1 MLFQVKLFDLRFNF
15 ELNLNMSIFSNK
27 IVNGDSLLE
36 LKKIPEKTFD
46 LVFADPPYNMQIGK
60 TLSRPDASEV
70 KGVDDKWDQFD
81 SFEHYD
87 DFCKAWLIECK
98 RILKDNGSIW
108 VIGSYHN
115 IFRLGYHLQNLD
127 YWLLNDVIWRK
138 NNPMPNF
145 RGTRFTNAHE
155 TLIWASKDKKS
166 KYTFNYQSL
175 KCLNDDLQMRS
186 DWMLP
191 ICNGK
196 ERLKKNNGKKVHSTQ
211 KPESLLHRIILATT
225 NKGDVIFDPFLGT
238 GTTAVVAKK
247 LGRKYYGIEKDKKY
261 FKAASNR
268 ISKTKIIEEDYLDT
282 IENNRSK
289 PRIPFGSLVELGILK
304 PGTILFDPKNK
315 FSAKIM
321 VDGSIKHK
329 ESAGSIHKVAAKI
342 MGTDSFNGWTYWH
355 CRVGDSIVLIDS
367 LRQRFLSR
375 NI

>member
-1 MLFQVKLFDLRFNF
+1 MSNF
-15 ELNLNMSIFSNK
+15 LNK
-27 IVNGDSLLE
+27 IINGDSLKE
-36 LKKIPEKTFD
+36 IKKVPDKSFD
-46 LVFADPPYNMQIGK
+46 LIFADPPYNMQIGE
-60 TLSRPDASEV
+60 TLRRPDASKV
-70 KGVDDKWDQFD
+70 KGVDDKWDQFE
-81 SFEHYD
+81 SFKHYD
-87 DFCKAWLIECK
+87 DFCKSWLIECK

-115 IFRLGYHLQNLD
+115 IFRLGYHLQNLN

-155 TLIWASKDKKS
+155 TLIWASKNKRS

-225 NKGDVIFDPFLGT
+225 NVGDSIFDPFLGT
-238 GTTAVVAKK
+238 GTSAVVAKK
-247 LGRKYYGIEKDKKY
+247 LGRKYFGIEKEKTY
-261 FKAASNR
+261 FKAASER
-268 ISKTKIIEEDYLDT
+268 IDNAKAIEEDYLDV
-282 IENNRSK
+282 IENNKSK

-304 PGTILFDPKNK
+304 PGTVLFDPKKK
-315 FSAKIM
+315 FNAKIM
-321 VDGSIKHK
+321 VDGSIKSK
-329 ESAGSIHKVAAKI
+329 EAEGSIHKVAAKI
-342 MGTDSFNGWTYWH
+342 MGTESCNGWTYWH
-355 CRVGDSIVLIDS
+355 CDIDGSTVLIDS
-367 LRQRFLSR
+367 LRQKFISQK